1 MPWIIFAL
9 IINFLL
15 LFFNLIIFQDVGYGN
30 LKEDVISSSDDKK
43 LIDQLTVERDK
54 LQQDVERLRNHLI
67 QVEESYTQEFLL
79 IEEREKQLQQ
89 QLNRVERELQEAN
102 EQLKLYK
109 SDVIQEQIKS
119 LKTQRDIALTE
130 NSQLDDKLQ
139 QAKASINNLQLVIEQ
154 IQKGFVLSFYYHFN
168 QLN

>member
-1 MPWIIFAL
+1 M
-9 IINFLL
+9 
-15 LFFNLIIFQDVGYGN
+15 
-30 LKEDVISSSDDKK
+30 
-43 LIDQLTVERDK
+43 TVERDK

-67 QVEESYTQEFLL
+67 QIEESYTQEFLL

-102 EQLKLYK
+102 EQLKLHK

-154 IQKGFVLSFYYHFN
+154 IQKGFVLSFYY
-168 QLN
+168 